1 MALKQQ
7 ALSGFKRMTDD
18 RIATAV
24 STIIQA
30 MTGNEH
36 FPDPVPTLD
45 VVQTALD
52 DYSLKLATAAKRGS
66 PEDTALKNESKAA
79 LALLMKQLSVYVT
92 TAAGETLS
100 VLLSSGFP
108 VSSYPTIGKPPLV
121 VEDIKL
127 IDGRQSGQLQLL
139 FSSQRNVL
147 LYEYQYTQEKNALG
161 EPLWGDI
168 YRTSSSR
175 DNLIQ
180 AMPFTRCY
188 VRVRSVNRHG
198 ESEWSETVSHIGR

>member
-7 ALSGFKRMTDD
+7 ALNGFKRMPDD
-18 RIATAV
+18 RVTVAV

-30 MTGNEH
+30 MTGNAN
-36 FPDPVPTLD
+36 FPDPVPTLE
-45 VVQTALD
+45 VVQAALD
-52 DYSLKLATAAKRGS
+52 DYTVKLATASKRGS

-92 TAAGETLS
+92 TTAGETLS

-108 VSSYPTIGKPPLV
+108 VSNYPSSGQSPLV
-121 VEDIKL
+121 VDGIKL
-127 IDGRQSGQLQLL
+127 SDGRQSGQLQLV
-139 FSSQRNVL
+139 FSNQRNIL
-147 LYEYQYTQEKNALG
+147 LYEYQYAQEKDAMG
-161 EPLWGDI
+161 ELLWGDV

-175 DNLIQ
+175 DNMFL
-180 AMPFTRCY
+180 AKPYVRCY

-198 ESEWSETVSHIGR
+198 ESEWSEAVSHIGR

>member
-1 MALKQQ
+1 MA
-7 ALSGFKRMTDD
+7 TV
-18 RIATAV
+18 V
-24 STIIQA
+24 STIILA
-30 MTGNEH
+30 MTGNVN
-36 FPDPVPTLD
+36 FPDPVPTLE

-52 DYSLKLATAAKRGS
+52 DYNLKLATATKRGS

-79 LALLMKQLSVYVT
+79 LALLMKQLAVYVT

-108 VSSYPTIGKPPLV
+108 VPNYPSIGQSPSLV
-121 VEDIKL
+121 EGIKL
-127 IDGRQSGQLQLL
+127 KDGRQSGQLQLL

-147 LYEYQYTQEKNALG
+147 LYEYQYTQEKDSLG
-161 EPLWGDI
+161 ELLWGDT

-175 DNLIQ
+175 DNMIH
-180 AMPFTRCY
+180 AMPYSRCY

-198 ESEWSETVSHIGR
+198 ESEWSEAVSHVGR